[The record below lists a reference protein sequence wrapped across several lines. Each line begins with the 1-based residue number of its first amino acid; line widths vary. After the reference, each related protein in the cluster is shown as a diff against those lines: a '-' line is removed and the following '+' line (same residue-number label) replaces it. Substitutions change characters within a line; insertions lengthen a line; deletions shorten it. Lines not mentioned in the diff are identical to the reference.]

1 MAFGCESTIAKGLS
15 ETASLSP
22 RGKDST
28 CGNTR
33 GILLLLERESK
44 GTIFDDIYELDRVLV
59 IYSEMNCY
67 DLCLNLFDADH
78 LKPVVHLI

>member
-1 MAFGCESTIAKGLS
+1 MIV
-15 ETASLSP
+15 
-22 RGKDST
+22 
-28 CGNTR
+28 
-33 GILLLLERESK
+33 LLTSLERESK